1 MTKKVKRILK
11 NITFPKGSHVAY
23 TSWAQGGA
31 ASELNLPYLLKGK
44 VKKELDPEEKQ
55 MLIEMGYKE
64 SDLVKA
70 KSDASL
76 ISSPSGEE
84 INKTNVSN
92 TGNEEI
98 MSEDVNILKQ
108 RLAEQEA
115 LTKQLVQQLKVTGV
129 EKALSKYSFDE
140 AEVSGLAEALASMK
154 DEDQSLVYK
163 AFDSITNKLNTE
175 KAAKEEAIS
184 KAKGASDEA
193 PSALAGLLSKE
204 AGSPAEA
211 VVPAGT
217 EVEKKAALKAEIEKN
232 RTKGA

>member
-108 RLAEQEA
+108 KLAEQEA
-115 LTKQLVQQLKVTGV
+115 VNKQLAQQLKVTGV

-140 AEVSGLAEALASMK
+140 AEVSGLASAIASMK
-154 DEDQSLVYK
+154 DEDQALVYK
-163 AFDSITNKLNTE
+163 AFDSMINKLNTE
-175 KAAKEEAIS
+175 KATKDEAIS
-184 KAKGASDEA
+184 KAKGAEDEA
-193 PSALAGLLSKE
+193 PNALAGLLSKE
-204 AGSPAEA
+204 AGSPAE
-211 VVPAGT
+211 VQVPAGT

-232 RTKGA
+232 RAKGA

>member
-11 NITFPKGSHVAY
+11 NITFPAGSHVAY
-23 TSWAQGGA
+23 TSWSQGGA
-31 ASELNLPYLLKGK
+31 ASELNDPYLLKGK
-44 VKKELDPEEKQ
+44 IKKELSPEEKQ
-55 MLIEMGYKE
+55 MLIEMGYNE

-70 KSDASL
+70 KSDRGF

-92 TGNEEI
+92 TGNEKT

-108 RLAEQEA
+108 QYAELKAANDRLE
-115 LTKQLVQQLKVTGV
+115 KKLKVVGV
-129 EKALSKYSFDE
+129 EKALSKYPFDE

-154 DEDQSLVYK
+154 DEDQALVYK

-211 VVPAGT
+211 VVPAST
-217 EVEKKAALKAEIEKN
+217 EAEKKAALKAEIEKN
-232 RTKGA
+232 RAKGA

>member
-11 NITFPKGSHVAY
+11 NITFPAGSHVAY
-23 TSWAQGGA
+23 TSWSQGGA
-31 ASELNLPYLLKGK
+31 ASELNDPYLLKGK
-44 VKKELDPEEKQ
+44 VKKELSPEEKQ

-70 KSDASL
+70 KSDRSL

-108 RLAEQEA
+108 RLADQEA

-184 KAKGASDEA
+184 KSKGDEA
-193 PSALAGLLSKE
+193 TGALAGLLSKE

-211 VVPAGT
+211 VVPTGT

-232 RTKGA
+232 RAKGA